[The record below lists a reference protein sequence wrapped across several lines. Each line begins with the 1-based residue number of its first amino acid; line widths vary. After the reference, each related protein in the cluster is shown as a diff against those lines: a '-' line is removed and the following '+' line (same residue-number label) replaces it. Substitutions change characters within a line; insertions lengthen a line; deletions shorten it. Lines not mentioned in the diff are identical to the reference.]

1 MIASKLLHNCSLE
14 PLGFGWIGK
23 HTSIEARFV
32 GTADD
37 DDIEDSF
44 LFFAGVCAKEL
55 GIFGIAIS
63 CFIAGAGTSG
73 GIDSL
78 SSRVAFDDAS
88 GFSEPDFS
96 LFLDWFFE

>member
-1 MIASKLLHNCSLE
+1 MIACKLLHNCSLE

-44 LFFAGVCAKEL
+44 LFFAGACAIEL
-55 GIFGIAIS
+55 GIFGMATS
-63 CFIAGAGTSG
+63 CFIVGAGTSG

-78 SSRVAFDDAS
+78 SSMMISVFQIQI
-88 GFSEPDFS
+88 FSYS
-96 LFLDWFFE
+96 